1 MSARFPTEA
10 GCETSK
16 RIVLS
21 PWSFLRN
28 NGCILSRGLET
39 KDNYSK
45 GAW

>member
-1 MSARFPTEA
+1 MSARLPTEA

-21 PWSFLRN
+21 LVFLRN
-28 NGCILSRGLET
+28 SGCILSGGLET
-39 KDNYSK
+39 KDNYLK